1 MNLLETII
9 TFISYIRQKEKRPLI
24 QIAKEFK
31 KLNGIEIGGPSD
43 IFKLKGAMPIYLY
56 ANQVDGVNFSN
67 ATIWEGS
74 IQEGNSYNY
83 HKNDFGYQFIAE
95 GTNLSAISN
104 DKYDFALSSHSLEHI
119 ANPIKA
125 LKEWCRV
132 LKPGAKFVL
141 ILPNKDF
148 TFDRK
153 RPVTA
158 FEHLLEDELNNTQE
172 DDTTHFEEV
181 NQLHDMELDKVL
193 GTREALVK
201 RTGLNATYRT
211 VHHHVFDFELIKKM
225 LTHTGFEL
233 DYQQNYAPFHMVTIA
248 RKK

>member
-1 MNLLETII
+1 MNLLEFIVT
-9 TFISYIRQKEKRPLI
+9 TISYIRQPNKRKLI
-24 QIAKEFK
+24 DQAKQFK
-31 KLNGIEIGGPSD
+31 QLNGIEIGGPSD
-43 IFKLKGAMPIYLY
+43 IFKLKGAIPIYLY

-74 IQEGNSYNY
+74 IQEGNNYNY
-83 HKNDFGYQFIAE
+83 QKNDFGYQYIAE

-104 DKYDFALSSHSLEHI
+104 DNYDFALSSHSLEHI

-132 LKPGAKFVL
+132 LKPGAKLVL
-141 ILPNKDF
+141 VLPNKDF

-153 RPVTA
+153 RPVTN

-181 NQLHDMELDKVL
+181 NKLHDMEMDNVL
-193 GTREALVK
+193 GTREALVI
-201 RTGLNATYRT
+201 RTGLNATYRA

-225 LTHTGFEL
+225 LVYSGFEV